1 MADRE
6 TVKRRMAS
14 LLRRPVEQLD
24 DGTALTDL
32 VTESLL
38 LVELVIALQ
47 EQTGVRLVQADLLAA
62 GTVGELARLFEER
75 SRGAAG

>member
-6 TVKRRMAS
+6 SVKRRMAS

-24 DGTALTDL
+24 DGTPLTDL
-32 VTESLL
+32 VAESLL

-47 EQTGVRLVQADLLAA
+47 EETGVRLVQADLLAA

-75 SRGAAG
+75 TRGAAG